1 MKNALCHSRL
11 RAGISNLNN
20 GRCPTVIPDLFRDGH
35 DRHCFN
41 SSNY

>member
-20 GRCPTVIPDLFRDGH
+20 GRCPTKSGMTDIASILVTT
-35 DRHCFN
+35 
-41 SSNY
+41 NY